1 VSAAKVLKVG
11 RRHFLA
17 GVGGFALAI
26 PFLESLEKKARAG
39 GPAVQPRY
47 FYFGTDHGGCWDTS
61 FFPQV
66 TTTQTMAVP
75 GVAGHTV
82 AAGPL
87 ALSVAGG
94 TATLGGSKVLT
105 ASSSTLTAALVAK
118 MNVLRGLDVPWYISH
133 NTGLLGNFARNDNNG
148 ADGVAVTGLGGR
160 PTIDQVMAGSSSF
173 YTQANLATTKATSLI
188 INGGTQPHSWAL
200 TTPGSPTGGVT
211 PVSNNL
217 SSLALFRSIFGSN
230 MPKVVRK
237 PVVDLVNANY
247 KSLVQSS
254 TRLSSADVTRL
265 DQHMQMLS
273 TLETQLSA
281 TLQCSMPPT
290 PTTDNSTFGRY
301 GSAPNAGKW
310 GQLYADVIAA
320 AFACNAS
327 RIGVFG
333 FGDTSGFSPGYASS
347 GNTDWHQQCAHKW
360 FLDQPQGWL
369 VESYQGFFEQVFL
382 YLAAAL
388 DGLTD
393 ANGQTV
399 LDNSLVVWGQEC
411 SMETHA
417 QTGIQTVTFG
427 SAAGAMNTGLYCD
440 YRQNGQTTNR
450 SQFSPYNDAGGAS
463 AGASATIA
471 SYVTYPGLLWE
482 QWLAT
487 QLLAM
492 GVPPTE
498 WELWKDASGNTQHG
512 YGTPYVGADMNYG
525 SNYGPHYL
533 PGDASWAGGSPPAG
547 ASPYFANASSALP
560 FLLT

>member
-1 VSAAKVLKVG
+1 MSTGPVLKIG

-39 GPAVQPRY
+39 GPSVQPRY
-47 FYFGTDHGGCWDTS
+47 FYFATDHGGCWDTS

-66 TTTQTMAVP
+66 TTTQSMAVP
-75 GVAGHTV
+75 GVPGHTV
-82 AAGPL
+82 SAGPL
-87 ALSVAGG
+87 AVAAAGG

-105 ASSSTLTAALVAK
+105 ASASTLTASLVAK

-148 ADGVAVTGLGGR
+148 GDGVAVTGLGGR

-200 TTPGSPTGGVT
+200 TTPGNPTGGVT

-217 SSLALFRSIFGSN
+217 SSLALFRSIFGSS
-230 MPKVVRK
+230 MTKVRK

-254 TRLSSADVTRL
+254 ARLSSADVTRL
-265 DQHMQMLS
+265 NQHMQMLS

-281 TLQCSMPPT
+281 TLACAAPPT
-290 PTTDNSTFGRY
+290 PASDNSILGRY
-301 GSAPNAGKW
+301 GSAPNPGKW
-310 GQLYADVIAA
+310 GQLYADVVAA

-327 RIGVFG
+327 RVGVFG

-417 QTGIQTVTFG
+417 QTGIQTVTLG

-440 YRQNGQTTNR
+440 YRQNGQTANR

-463 AGASATIA
+463 AGASAAIA
-471 SYVTYPGLLWE
+471 SYVTYPGLLWD

-492 GVPPTE
+492 GVPASE

-525 SNYGPHYL
+525 SNYAPHYL
-533 PGDASWAGGSPPAG
+533 PGSASWSGGSPPAS

-560 FLLT
+560 FLLK

>member
-1 VSAAKVLKVG
+1 MSSSSIIRFG

-17 GVGGFALAI
+17 GAGGFALAI
-26 PFLESLEKKARAG
+26 PFLGSLEKTARAQAA
-39 GPAVQPRY
+39 AVQPRY

-66 TTTQTMAVP
+66 TATQSMAVP
-75 GVAGHTV
+75 GVPGHMV
-82 AAGPL
+82 SAGPL
-87 ALSVAGG
+87 AVTVAG
-94 TATLGGSKVLT
+94 ATGMVGGSKVLT
-105 ASSSTLTAALVAK
+105 ASSSKLTAALVAK

-148 ADGVAVTGLGGR
+148 GDGKAVTALGGR
-160 PTIDQVMAGSSSF
+160 PTIDQVMAGSSHF
-173 YTQANLATTKATSLI
+173 YTQANKATTKAASLI

-217 SSLALFRSIFGSN
+217 SSLALFRSIFGSSTA
-230 MPKVVRK
+230 KVRK

-265 DQHMQMLS
+265 NQHMQMLS

-281 TLQCSMPPT
+281 TLSCAVPPT
-290 PTTDNSTFGRY
+290 PAMDNNQLGRY
-301 GSAPNAGKW
+301 GMAPDAGKW
-310 GQLYADVIAA
+310 GQLYADVVAA

-333 FGDTSGFSPGYASS
+333 FGDTSGLSKGYAAS
-347 GNTDWHQQCAHKW
+347 GNTDWHQTCAHKW
-360 FLDQPQGWL
+360 YLDQPQGWL
-369 VESYQGFFEQVFL
+369 LESYQAFFEQVFL
-382 YLAAAL
+382 YFAAAL
-388 DGLTD
+388 DGITD

-417 QTGIQTVTFG
+417 QAGIQTVTFG
-427 SAAGAMNTGLYCD
+427 GAAGTMNTGLYCD
-440 YRQNGQTTNR
+440 YRQNGQMTNR
-450 SQFSPYNDAGGAS
+450 TQISPYNDGGGAS
-463 AGASATIA
+463 AGASAAIA
-471 SYVTYPGLLWE
+471 TYVTYPGLLWD

-487 QLLAM
+487 QLLAV
-492 GVPPTE
+492 GVPAAE
-498 WELWKDASGNTQHG
+498 WELWKDSAGNTQHG
-512 YGTPYVGADMNYG
+512 YGTPYVGADQNYG
-525 SNYGPHYL
+525 SDYGPHYL
-533 PGDASWAGGSPPAG
+533 PNTTPWAGGSPLAN
-547 ASPYFANASSALP
+547 ASPYFANASTPLP
-560 FLLT
+560 FLLK

>member
-1 VSAAKVLKVG
+1 MSSSSVIRVG

-26 PFLESLEKKARAG
+26 PFLASLAKKAHAAG
-39 GPAVQPRY
+39 SVVQPRY
-47 FYFGTDHGGCWDTS
+47 FYFGTDHGGCWDSS

-66 TTTQTMAVP
+66 TTTQSTTVP
-75 GVAGHTV
+75 GVPGHTV
-82 AAGPL
+82 SAGPL
-87 ALSVAGG
+87 AVAVAG
-94 TATLGGSKVLT
+94 TKATMGGSKVLT
-105 ASSSTLTAALVAK
+105 ASSSSFTPTLVAK

-148 ADGVAVTGLGGR
+148 ADGKAVTALGGR
-160 PTIDQVMAGSSSF
+160 PTIDQVMVGSTSF
-173 YTQANLATTKATSLI
+173 YTQANMATTKAASMI

-200 TTPGSPTGGVT
+200 TTPGAPTGGVT

-217 SSLALFRSIFGSN
+217 SSLALFRSIFGSST
-230 MPKVVRK
+230 PKARK

-265 DQHMQMLS
+265 NQHMQMLS

-281 TLQCSMPPT
+281 TLACAVPPT
-290 PTTDNSTFGRY
+290 PSTDNSQLGRY

-310 GQLYADVIAA
+310 GQLYADVVAA

-333 FGDTSGFSPGYASS
+333 FGDTSGFSPGFAAS
-347 GNTDWHQQCAHKW
+347 GDTDWHQECAHKW
-360 FLDQPQGWL
+360 FLDQAQGWL

-382 YLAAAL
+382 YLAASL
-388 DGLTD
+388 DGMTD

-417 QTGIQTVTFG
+417 QAGIQTVTFG

-440 YRQNGQTTNR
+440 YRQNGQMTNR
-450 SQFSPYNDAGGAS
+450 SQISPYNDGGGA
-463 AGASATIA
+463 AGGASATIA
-471 SYVTYPGLLWE
+471 DYVTYPGLLWD

-492 GVPPTE
+492 GVPATE
-498 WELWKDASGNTQHG
+498 WELWKDSSGNTQHG
-512 YGTPYVGADMNYG
+512 YGTPYVGADQNYG

-533 PGDASWAGGSPPAG
+533 PDSATWGGGSPAAD
-547 ASPYFANASSALP
+547 ASPYFANASTALP
-560 FLLT
+560 FLLK

>member
-1 VSAAKVLKVG
+1 MSSSSVIRVG

-17 GVGGFALAI
+17 GIGGFTLAI
-26 PFLESLEKKARAG
+26 PFLGSLEKLGRAAT
-39 GPAVQPRY
+39 PAVQPRY
-47 FYFGTDHGGCWDTS
+47 FYFGTDHGGCWDQN
-61 FFPQV
+61 FFPLVTATQ
-66 TTTQTMAVP
+66 TTTVP
-75 GVAGHTV
+75 GVPGHTV
-82 AAGPL
+82 SAGPL
-87 ALSVAGG
+87 AVTTAGN
-94 TATLGGSKVLT
+94 TATMGGSKVLT
-105 ASSSTLTAALVAK
+105 ASSSALTPALVAK
-118 MNVLRGLDVPWYISH
+118 MNILRGLDVPWYISH

-148 ADGVAVTGLGGR
+148 ADGKAVTTLGGR
-160 PTIDQVMAGSSSF
+160 PTIDQLMAGSPSF
-173 YTQANLATTKATSLI
+173 YTQANMATTKAASLI

-217 SSLALFRSIFGSN
+217 SSLALFRSIFGSSTT
-230 MPKVVRK
+230 PAVRK

-247 KSLVQSS
+247 KSLVQGS

-265 DQHMQMLS
+265 NQHMQMLS

-281 TLQCSMPPT
+281 TLACAVPPT
-290 PTTDNSTFGRY
+290 PSMDNSQLGRY
-301 GSAPNAGKW
+301 GTAPNAGKW
-310 GQLYADVIAA
+310 GQLYADVVAA

-333 FGDTSGFSPGYASS
+333 FGDTSGFSPGFAAS
-347 GNTDWHQQCAHKW
+347 GDTDWHQECAHKW
-360 FLDQPQGWL
+360 FIDQAQGWL

-388 DGLTD
+388 DGMTD

-440 YRQNGQTTNR
+440 YRQNGQMTNR
-450 SQFSPYNDAGGAS
+450 SQFSPYNDGGGASGGAS
-463 AGASATIA
+463 AAIA
-471 SYVTYPGLLWE
+471 NYVTYPGLLWE

-492 GVPPTE
+492 GVPVTE
-498 WELWKDASGNTQHG
+498 WELWQDSSGNTQHG
-512 YGTPYVGADMNYG
+512 YGTPYVGADQNYG
-525 SNYGPHYL
+525 SNYAPHYL
-533 PGDASWAGGSPPAG
+533 PSLATWSAGSPAAN
-547 ASPYFANASSALP
+547 ASPYFANASTALP
-560 FLLT
+560 FLTK